1 MEVWDWW
8 PFIIRRSKT
17 ILTVT
22 MLTVVVTM
30 AVTFVMPAT
39 YRSGAILYVQ
49 PLSQEQ
55 VLSYPSAT
63 QLGAR
68 NAGELIKSVEVAKRA
83 AKMLGKNK
91 LEGVV
96 DFRVPEDTG
105 LIEVLVD
112 AQSPQMA
119 ADEANAIATSFIEF
133 NADTV
138 RTNVVAAQ
146 VSIEAQ
152 LETLTGQIAEKEA
165 ELATAR
171 SQPGGESEVAGIQ
184 DRLETLKTGYEGVL
198 SRWQA
203 LPPAE
208 TLLVTSISLGD
219 RALPIAEPVTPRPIL
234 NLLLAIV
241 SGLLFGMAVARMT
254 EGSGERRN
262 GV

>member
-17 ILTVT
+17 IITVT
-22 MLTVVVTM
+22 ILTVVVTM

-39 YRSGAILYVQ
+39 YRSGAILYMQ

-68 NAGELIKSVEVAKRA
+68 NAGELIKSVEVGRRA
-83 AKMLGKNK
+83 AEKLGKNK
-91 LEGVV
+91 LEGVP
-96 DFRVPEDTG
+96 DIRVPENTG
-105 LIEVLVD
+105 LVEVLVD

-119 ADEANAIATSFIEF
+119 ADEANAIAAAFIEF

-138 RTNVVAAQ
+138 RMNVVAAQ
-146 VSIEAQ
+146 ASIEAQ
-152 LETLTGQIAEKEA
+152 LKTLRGQIVEKEA

-171 SQPGGESEVAGIQ
+171 SQPGGEDEVSGIQ
-184 DRLETLKTGYEGVL
+184 DELETLKTGYEGVL

-203 LPPAE
+203 LPSAE
-208 TLLVTSISLGD
+208 TLLVTSISLAD
-219 RALPIAEPVTPRPIL
+219 KALPDTEPVAPRPIL
-234 NLLLAIV
+234 NLMLALV
-241 SGLLFGMAVARMT
+241 GGLLFGMAVARMT
-254 EGSGERRN
+254 EGSGERRS